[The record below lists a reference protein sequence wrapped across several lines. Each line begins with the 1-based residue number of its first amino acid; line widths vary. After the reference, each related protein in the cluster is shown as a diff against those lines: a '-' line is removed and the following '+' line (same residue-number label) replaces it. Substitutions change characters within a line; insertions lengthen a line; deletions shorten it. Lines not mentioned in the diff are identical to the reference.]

1 MHPNLKFW
9 SQMILGVLVT
19 SLFFSQPI
27 VFLLFL
33 LLDNLSSLN
42 FFEFLLAYLKISMI
56 LVLLQMLFNSISLLI
71 VTFLEAKN
79 KRTLK
84 AYFLAG
90 ALGGAL
96 FTLSLFLYT
105 DYTATLEAEI
115 HEGFS
120 YSPTTRR
127 IEGGAPTYIAGTAF
141 MAFLC
146 GLYTI
151 TLYMI
156 VQKTLPR
163 NINQLREPTCNHGS

>member
-27 VFLLFL
+27 VFLL
-33 LLDNLSSLN
+33 
-42 FFEFLLAYLKISMI
+42 
-56 LVLLQMLFNSISLLI
+56 SLLI

-127 IEGGAPTYIAGTAF
+127 IEGGATTYIAGTAF